1 MKKILVGIDG
11 SEKARKALETA
22 IEIAEKMNSEIELI
36 NVIEPIT
43 LPAGI
48 YPATMST
55 GATRPAQ
62 SPTWVTNYYDEYRQ
76 EHEKILDEIYEEVK
90 EKHPDVKVSQK
101 VVEGLPATEIVE
113 EAEAGDFNL
122 IVVGARGLGFVEEL
136 VLGSTSDIVVDK
148 AKIPVLVVK

>member
-22 IEIAEKMNSEIELI
+22 IEIAEKMSSEIELI

-48 YPATMST
+48 YPATMSA

-62 SPTWVTNYYDEYRQ
+62 SPTWVTKYYDEYRQ

-90 EKHPDVKVSQK
+90 EKHPDVKFSQK

-113 EAEAGDFNL
+113 EAEAGDFDL